1 MTIKEVTD
9 NCSYIEL
16 EGIKGFMQPISIP
29 RDYSLV
35 FEELEFGNDVDNK
48 GKAGQEKT
56 VFFSCMRV
64 NDIGNGLEFIE
75 FVVLVSFLFGFQ
87 FLVNNVL

>member
-16 EGIKGFMQPISIP
+16 EGIKRFMQPISIP
-29 RDYSLV
+29 RDYSLA

-48 GKAGQEKT
+48 GRAGQG
-56 VFFSCMRV
+56 RV
-64 NDIGNGLEFIE
+64 G
-75 FVVLVSFLFGFQ
+75 
-87 FLVNNVL
+87 